1 MSNLKRHNVLWSL
14 DTMVGRQTTK
24 VKSSKAEG
32 TGAANSSEENDKKDK
47 EDDNKKAKEDKKVIS
62 RIWPTSI

>member
-1 MSNLKRHNVLWSL
+1 
-14 DTMVGRQTTK
+14 MVGRQTTK

-47 EDDNKKAKEDKKVIS
+47 EDDNKKAKEDKKMIS